1 MASDIVTLDINGQEQ
16 VVRVGYNYD
25 HEFNGCISG
34 YSENWVEPQPAEL
47 EIINCWLVD
56 EDGDE
61 YEASAVAHVWESL
74 LQEALMNKWA
84 KDHD

>member
-1 MASDIVTLDINGQEQ
+1 MASDFVTLDINGQEQ
-16 VVRVGYNYD
+16 VVWVEYNYD

-56 EDGDE
+56 EDGVE
-61 YEASAVAHVWESL
+61 HESSAVAHVLESL

>member
-1 MASDIVTLDINGQEQ
+1 MASDVVTLDINGREQ
-16 VVRVGYNYD
+16 VVRIEYNYEP
-25 HEFNGCISG
+25 EFNGCVSG

-47 EIINCWLVD
+47 EIIDCRLVGEDGVEHEASVLVD
-56 EDGDE
+56 
-61 YEASAVAHVWESL
+61 VWESL